1 MKGENSLGEKC
12 VLHVGEERN
21 IKAKP
26 FEGFAFDLFDV

>member
-1 MKGENSLGEKC
+1 MKGENSLGREMRFA
-12 VLHVGEERN
+12 GRGREN

>member
-1 MKGENSLGEKC
+1 MKGENFLGGKC
-12 VLHVGEERN
+12 VLQVGEERN